1 MNQHDLN
8 GLIAAFGKRVR
19 EIRKGQSMTM
29 EQLAERT
36 GLSKR
41 QIIRVELGEVNP
53 KLSTICA
60 LAEGLGIEVSELFND
75 GE

>member
-1 MNQHDLN
+1 MNQHDPN
-8 GLIAAFGKRVR
+8 GLMAAFGKRVR
-19 EIRKGQSMTM
+19 EIRKGRGMTM
-29 EQLAERT
+29 EQLAEKT

-60 LAEGLGIEVSELFND
+60 LAKGLGVEVTELFV
-75 GE
+75 